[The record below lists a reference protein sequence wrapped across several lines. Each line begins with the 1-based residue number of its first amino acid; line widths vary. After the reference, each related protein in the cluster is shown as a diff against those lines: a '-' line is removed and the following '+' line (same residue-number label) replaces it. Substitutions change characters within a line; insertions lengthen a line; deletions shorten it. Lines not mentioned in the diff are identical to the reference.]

1 MLTDTDFQT
10 SVTLGLINK
19 FAALCLL
26 CWVGLITA
34 GHRRT
39 AQDSTGL
46 HRTAQDT
53 AGQLQDSTGHRC
65 TPQDTAGN
73 QMSNIKVSFTE

>member
-46 HRTAQDT
+46 HQDT
-53 AGQLQDSTGHRC
+53 AGQHRTTQDSTGHRC